1 MPASIACFDRS
12 AQHLLGSSLAQ
23 SLAPAR
29 HARWISRHPML
40 KVPHAAEVLPIG
52 IFNPR
57 GHHVFIAQI
66 ELILQ
71 IVKRHHKPRRAPR
84 RALSGMVSSVQS
96 LLKQRPID
104 GKSEANQGMA
114 LIDQLLQIYLNN
126 SRCGCF
132 GSRLGRIAFPQK
144 MPRFRPPSG
153 NPRANKTTFHQ
164 IL

>member
-66 ELILQ
+66 ELVFQ
-71 IVKRHHKPRRAPR
+71 IVKRHHKPRKDPGRT
-84 RALSGMVSSVQS
+84 LSGMVGAPECIF
-96 LLKQRPID
+96 KRRPID
-104 GKSEANQGMA
+104 GKTEANQWMA
-114 LIDQLLQIYLNN
+114 RIDQLLQIYLKQLPLWLL
-126 SRCGCF
+126 RF
-132 GSRLGRIAFPQK
+132 PLGPHRFSPENASISTAF
-144 MPRFRPPSG
+144 REF
-153 NPRANKTTFHQ
+153 
-164 IL
+164 